1 MFQPHANLFSRTLE
15 ILTVEIISK
24 NYHANTILNIL
35 SFIDIH
41 VFQPK
46 EKPQDNFPTTTTK
59 KRNRHDKINEQTWK

>member
-46 EKPQDNFPTTTTK
+46 EKPQDNFPTTTK